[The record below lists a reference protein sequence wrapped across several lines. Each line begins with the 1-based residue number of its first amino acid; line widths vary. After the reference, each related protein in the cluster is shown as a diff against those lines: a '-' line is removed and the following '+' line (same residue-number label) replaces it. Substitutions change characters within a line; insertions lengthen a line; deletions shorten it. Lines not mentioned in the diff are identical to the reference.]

1 MKVGERIRRLE
12 GTNRYGV
19 VLLAVLVSLLFNL
32 AAPQQGWPRVL
43 GTALEGAALLV
54 ALWVV
59 PLTRKRLG
67 FVLGLAVAAA
77 AIVQVIVGDKV
88 EGSGRLFYAAL
99 TSVLLVV
106 IAHGV
111 WRHLREGVTVDA
123 VYGALAIYVMIGAFF
138 AAVDNSVRVFGGGRF
153 LVDHPA
159 ANFEDILYFSYSTL
173 TTLGY
178 GDLTPATELART
190 LAIAEAL
197 VGQFYLVTVLA
208 LLVSSM
214 AHRWARVTP
223 GPFADSAGQGRQA
236 ATSEDAALCALELR
250 YAKGEIDDADFERRR
265 TTLARGGGD
274 GILGA

>member
-1 MKVGERIRRLE
+1 
-12 GTNRYGV
+12 
-19 VLLAVLVSLLFNL
+19 VLVSLLFNL

-43 GTALEGAALLV
+43 GTAIEGTALLV
-54 ALWVV
+54 ALWIV
-59 PLTRKRLG
+59 PLPRKRLG
-67 FVLGLAVAAA
+67 SALGLAAAVA
-77 AIVQVIVGDKV
+77 AIVQVTLGDKV

-106 IAHGV
+106 VAHGV
-111 WRHLREGVTVDA
+111 WRLLREEVTLDA

-138 AAVDNSVRVFGGGRF
+138 AAVDNGVRVFGGGRF
-153 LVDHPA
+153 LVGHPG

-178 GDLTPATELART
+178 GDLTPATELARA

-214 AHRWARVTP
+214 AHRRARVTS
-223 GPFADSAGQGRQA
+223 GLSADSA
-236 ATSEDAALCALELR
+236 EDAALSALELR
-250 YAKGEIDDADFERRR
+250 YANGEIDDAEFERRR
-265 TTLARGGGD
+265 GALACAD
-274 GILGA
+274 PAS